1 MDLKENDMKI
11 VSLLTGRGN
20 NSLKDKNVLD
30 VLGYPVLHYPATAVR
45 NSKYI
50 QKNYCSSDD
59 EKILNEAQKEQF
71 EPIVRPAEI
80 SGPHSQHIDCI
91 MHGLKEIAKRDE
103 MPDILVI
110 TLANNVTLKT
120 EWVDDC
126 IDMMINNMEISAVV
140 PVYVDNDH
148 HPFRAKKMN
157 KDGYLEPFERNMPN
171 KVSTNR
177 QDLEQCVFLAHNIW
191 VLNVKKLIQ
200 GNGDGQPPWNFMGDN
215 IKPYYIEESLDIH
228 IARDLLL
235 AQDWILKNI

>member
-1 MDLKENDMKI
+1 
-11 VSLLTGRGN
+11 
-20 NSLKDKNVLD
+20 
-30 VLGYPVLHYPATAVR
+30 
-45 NSKYI
+45 
-50 QKNYCSSDD
+50 
-59 EKILNEAQKEQF
+59 
-71 EPIVRPAEI
+71 
-80 SGPHSQHIDCI
+80 

-103 MPDILVI
+103 MPDILVV

-157 KDGYLEPFERNMPN
+157 KDGYVEPFERNMPN

>member
-103 MPDILVI
+103 MPDILVV

-177 QDLEQCVFLAHNIW
+177 QDLEQCVF
-191 VLNVKKLIQ
+191 
-200 GNGDGQPPWNFMGDN
+200 
-215 IKPYYIEESLDIH
+215 
-228 IARDLLL
+228 
-235 AQDWILKNI
+235 